1 MPERQLTLRAPR
13 ALLALL
19 ILPLLAT
26 PAEAADWSERLRGE
40 LDAAETAS
48 QSLAADA
55 RKGHGPEDLAI
66 PRGLAPDV
74 LRAARPDISIR
85 RKRQRFGWSDAFAP
99 SILGQMR

>member
-1 MPERQLTLRAPR
+1 MPCAPAHRRTEDAPHRVLDTGFDGDRAR
-13 ALLALL
+13 
-19 ILPLLAT
+19 
-26 PAEAADWSERLRGE
+26 
-40 LDAAETAS
+40 
-48 QSLAADA
+48 A